1 MTIVTKHGNT
11 SIHENLRIKKLRAMG
26 KTRKLCQSIALL
38 IILLCTT
45 RGNGIMAQNYDESKA
60 GSYTLP
66 PLLKDNEGNKIS
78 TIAQWEQVQR
88 PKIVKLFEDNVYGQV
103 PEDFDGICFKKRHED
118 KEALGGN
125 ATLKEVDIE
134 VTRNGQSITIHALL
148 FIPNQTKRPVPAFV
162 VINHRGIKTM
172 DVTRANKDDFWPAE
186 EVTEAGYALV
196 GFDVIDVAPDDKE
209 DFTKEVLQKL
219 YPEQMEMPN
228 GMRALG
234 AWGWGASRVLDYL
247 ATDPDIDAT
256 RVAVVGHSRGGKAA
270 LWCGAKDE
278 RFAIAISNESG
289 NSGAKISR
297 RNFGETVKFISDAC
311 PYWFVPKY
319 KEYADN
325 EDKLPVDQHMLLAL
339 MAPRAVYVASA
350 AEDGWADPK
359 GQYLAL
365 YEAQPVFQLYGF
377 KTELSKEMPPIDK
390 QVVSMPLGFHN
401 RAGKHDMILQDW
413 QQFIRFANRFCF
425 D

>member
-1 MTIVTKHGNT
+1 
-11 SIHENLRIKKLRAMG
+11 MG
-26 KTRKLCQSIALL
+26 QTGKFSHSIAIFFTLFW
-38 IILLCTT
+38 ITW
-45 RGNGIMAQNYDESKA
+45 GNGILAQNYDESKVENY
-60 GSYTLP
+60 SLP
-66 PLLKDNEGNKIS
+66 SLLKDNDGNKIT
-78 TIAQWEQVQR
+78 TITQWEQVRR
-88 PKIVKLFEDNVYGQV
+88 PEIVKLFEDNVYGQV
-103 PEDFDGICFKKRHED
+103 PEDFDGICFRKKHED
-118 KEALGGN
+118 KKAIGGS

-134 VTRNGQSITIHALL
+134 VTRNGNSITIHSLL
-148 FIPNQTKRPVPAFV
+148 FIPNRAKRPVPAFV
-162 VINHRGIKTM
+162 VINHRGMETM
-172 DVTRANKDDFWPAE
+172 DVTRTTKDDFWPAE

-196 GFDVIDVAPDDKE
+196 GFDVIDVAPDDKK

-219 YPEQMEMPN
+219 YPEQMEMPK

-247 ATDPDIDAT
+247 ATDPDIDTT

-297 RNFGETVKFISDAC
+297 RNFGETVKIISNAF
-311 PYWFVPKY
+311 PHWFVPKY

-325 EDKLPVDQHMLLAL
+325 EDKLPVDQHMLVAL

-350 AEDGWADPK
+350 VEDGWADPK
-359 GQYLAL
+359 GQYMAL
-365 YEAQPVFQLYGF
+365 YEAQPVFRLYGF
-377 KTELSKEMPPIDK
+377 KTKLSKKMPPADK
-390 QVVSMPLGFHN
+390 QVISLPLGFHN
-401 RAGKHDMILQDW
+401 RSGKHDMILQDW
-413 QQFIRFANRFCF
+413 QQFIRFAGKWFHL